1 MYIFWTSGGPMEPSE
16 KDFFVRIK
24 KAITLNPF
32 SSQRLAVDLELTGMS
47 PGSPNEEIIKKLT
60 HTVGGVIERVSQR
73 SRDEGKSLSADESE
87 LLRYGMLFQ
96 VFHLYCDDYDQLIQ
110 QQVER
115 GKDSCKVIF
124 AREVLQRL
132 TDYGLSETDALQS
145 FALFFQM
152 RRAYFFIRNIA
163 GESQCVKELRKSLWN
178 NIFTSDLGLY
188 DTYLWNRMEDFS
200 TMLLG
205 ETGTGKGMAAAAI
218 GRSGFI
224 PYDEKTGCFSES
236 FVKTFITINLSQF
249 SEQLIESELFGHKKG
264 AFTGAVDAHKG
275 VFARC
280 SPHGAIFLDEIGDVS
295 VPVQIKLLQVLQD
308 RHFSPVGSHNVE
320 RFQGRVIAAT
330 NQSITSIRKQGE
342 FRDDFYYRLCSDI
355 IEVPTLRRRLY
366 EHPDEIFVILSF
378 IIKRILGRSSQ
389 ELVQE
394 IGEYILTNQPED
406 YPWPGN
412 VRELEQCVRQILLHW
427 NYTWQ
432 QSPEEPVEDL
442 GAAIENQNL
451 TAQQLL
457 AHYCHSLYTKLGTY
471 EAVGQVT
478 ELDRRT
484 VKKYVVQHQQR

>member
-1 MYIFWTSGGPMEPSE
+1 
-16 KDFFVRIK
+16 
-24 KAITLNPF
+24 
-32 SSQRLAVDLELTGMS
+32 
-47 PGSPNEEIIKKLT
+47 
-60 HTVGGVIERVSQR
+60 
-73 SRDEGKSLSADESE
+73 
-87 LLRYGMLFQ
+87 MLFR
-96 VFHLYCDDYDQLIQ
+96 VFHLYCDEYDQLIQ
-110 QQVER
+110 QQIER
-115 GKDSCKVIF
+115 GKDSCRVIF

-132 TDYGLSETDALQS
+132 TEFGLSDSDALRS

-152 RRAYFFIRNIA
+152 RRAYFFIRSIV
-163 GESQCVKELRKSLWN
+163 GESQCIKELRKSLWN
-178 NIFTSDLGLY
+178 NIFTNNIGLY
-188 DTYLWNRMEDFS
+188 DSFLWNRMEDFS

-218 GRSGFI
+218 GRSAFI
-224 PYDEKTGCFSES
+224 PFDEKNGCFSES

-275 VFARC
+275 IFARC

-308 RHFSPVGSHNVE
+308 RHYSPVGSHNVE

-330 NQSITSIRKQGE
+330 NQSISAIRKKGE

-355 IEVPTLRRRLY
+355 IEVPTLRRRLE

-389 ELVQE
+389 ELVE
-394 IGEYILTNQPED
+394 DIGEYILTNQPKE
-406 YPWPGN
+406 YPWQGN

-427 NYTWQ
+427 SYSWQ
-432 QSPEEPVEDL
+432 QPQEEPVEYL
-442 GAAIENQNL
+442 GAAIENGKL

-457 AHYCHSLYTKLGTY
+457 AHYCHRLYTKLGTY

-484 VKKYVVQHQQR
+484 VKKYVVQYQQR

>member
-1 MYIFWTSGGPMEPSE
+1 MEPSE
-16 KDFFVRIK
+16 KDFFIRIK
-24 KAITLNPF
+24 KAISLNPF
-32 SSQRLAVDLELTGMS
+32 SSQRLAVDLELTGLS
-47 PGSPNEEIIKKLT
+47 PGSPNEEIINKLT
-60 HTVGGVIERVSQR
+60 HTVSGVIERVRQR
-73 SRDEGKSLSADESE
+73 NRDQVKSLSADDSE

-132 TDYGLSETDALQS
+132 TDFGLSESDALQS
-145 FALFFQM
+145 LALFFQM

-205 ETGTGKGMAAAAI
+205 ETGTGKGMAASAI

-224 PYDEKTGCFSES
+224 PFDVKTGCFSES

-330 NQSITSIRKQGE
+330 NQSIKSIREQGE
-342 FRDDFYYRLCSDI
+342 FRDDFYYRLCSDT
-355 IEVPTLRRRLY
+355 IEVPTLRKRLD

-394 IGEYILTNQPED
+394 IGEYILTNQPKD

-412 VRELEQCVRQILLHW
+412 VRELEQCVRQILLRW

-432 QSPEEPVEDL
+432 QSPDEPVEHFST
-442 GAAIENQNL
+442 AIENGSL

-457 AHYCHSLYTKLGTY
+457 AYYCHRLYVKLGTY
-471 EAVGQVT
+471 EAVGEVT

-484 VKKYVVQHQQR
+484 VKKYVVHYQQR